1 MADPD
6 FDPPRQPSLRRQLL
20 GPLMWVWLFG
30 MVLAAGGAYGV
41 ARYAGNAAFDR
52 ALQDEAGAIATQVN
66 WGEQGPSIQI
76 SRQTL
81 ELMSWDV
88 ADRNSFM
95 VVDEDGQVLAGS
107 GDLPMPPS
115 RPRSLDKTVLFDA
128 TYLNEP
134 VRGALVTVASPML
147 DQLVT
152 VVVVET
158 THRRAQ
164 LVREVQLGA
173 IGPTLAL
180 GTLTFVLLAWGI
192 RRGVAPLRE
201 VIREVERRDAHDLR
215 PLPLA
220 AVPREILPLIERF
233 NNLLGNVR
241 RSIDGQRRF
250 VADAAHQLRTP
261 VAGLRVLVQELQHE
275 LQGVPESSWEPL
287 TEALALSTDRMARLI
302 SQLLRLARAEAAL
315 TEVQSQQVLDVTPV
329 LREAAEPL
337 VLQAVREGHN
347 VSLEAPAEPCLAWA
361 HPIWLGEIVN
371 NLLDNALRYGGP
383 NVELRI
389 EQDETEVHVR
399 VHDDGPGIAAEHL
412 AHVFEPF
419 WRGDRSDRRNDD
431 GSGLGLAIAREIS
444 ERLGGRLSVES
455 GPQVP
460 GTCFSLHL
468 RRVQEGQEA

>member
-1 MADPD
+1 LADPD

-30 MVLAAGGAYGV
+30 MVLAAGGAYSV

-52 ALQDEAGAIATQVN
+52 ALQDEAGAIATQVS
-66 WGEQGPSIQI
+66 WGEQGPGIQI

-107 GDLPMPPS
+107 GDLPMPPPS
-115 RPRSLDKTVLFDA
+115 TRSLDKTVLFDA
-128 TYLNEP
+128 TYLGEP

-158 THRRAQ
+158 THKRGQ

-201 VIREVERRDAHDLR
+201 VIREVERRDVHDLR

-275 LQGVPESSWEPL
+275 LQGVPEASWAPL
-287 TEALALSTDRMARLI
+287 TEAGATSAPRL
-302 SQLLRLARAEAAL
+302 
-315 TEVQSQQVLDVTPV
+315 
-329 LREAAEPL
+329 
-337 VLQAVREGHN
+337 
-347 VSLEAPAEPCLAWA
+347 
-361 HPIWLGEIVN
+361 
-371 NLLDNALRYGGP
+371 
-383 NVELRI
+383 
-389 EQDETEVHVR
+389 
-399 VHDDGPGIAAEHL
+399 
-412 AHVFEPF
+412 
-419 WRGDRSDRRNDD
+419 
-431 GSGLGLAIAREIS
+431 
-444 ERLGGRLSVES
+444 GRLS
-455 GPQVP
+455 
-460 GTCFSLHL
+460 
-468 RRVQEGQEA
+468 

>member
-1 MADPD
+1 MAVPD
-6 FDPPRQPSLRRQLL
+6 FYSPRQPSLRRQLL
-20 GPLMWVWLFG
+20 APLLWVWLFG
-30 MVLAAGGAYGV
+30 VAVAAGGAYVV

-52 ALQDEAGAIATQVN
+52 ALQDEAGAIATQVT

-95 VVDEDGQVLAGS
+95 VVDEDGQVLAGA
-107 GDLPMPPS
+107 GDLPMPPA
-115 RPRSLDKTVLFDA
+115 RTRNLDKTVLFDA
-128 TYLNEP
+128 TYLKEP

-158 THRRAQ
+158 TRKRAQ
-164 LVREVQLGA
+164 LVREVQWGA

-201 VIREVERRDAHDLR
+201 VIGEVERRDAHDLR

-220 AVPREILPLIERF
+220 AVPREILPLIERI
-233 NNLLGNVR
+233 NTLLGNVR

-275 LQGVPESSWEPL
+275 LQALPPGGWSQL
-287 TEALALSTDRMARLI
+287 TDALALSTDRMARLI
-302 SQLLRLARAEAAL
+302 AQLLRLARAEAAL
-315 TEVQSQQVLDVTPV
+315 TDVQSQQVLDVTPV
-329 LREAAEPL
+329 LRSAAEPL
-337 VLQAVREGHN
+337 VLQAVREGRN
-347 VSLEAPAEPCLAWA
+347 IALEAPPQPCLAWA
-361 HPIWLGEIVN
+361 HPVWLGEIVN

-383 NVELRI
+383 NIELRI
-389 EQDETEVHVR
+389 EQDDAGVHIG
-399 VHDDGPGIAAEHL
+399 VHDDGPGIPPEHL

-419 WRGDRSDRRNDD
+419 WRGDRADRRNDD
-431 GSGLGLAIAREIS
+431 GSGLGLAIAREVS
-444 ERLGGRLSVES
+444 ERLGGRLTVASAPEIT
-455 GPQVP
+455 

-468 RRVQEGQEA
+468 RRAQEA